1 MDVNELKIYLYENP
15 SLIEILLDK
24 LGCHHIK
31 HIPNKRIQCALPDG
45 DNIASVQVLLNDN
58 TNLITIVHTRKE
70 YKGGD
75 IFRFVQFI
83 KSINF
88 RQALNWVSETLEIA
102 YIKTIVPNKRGF
114 LSILDE
120 FDINESVCSINNP
133 IPETAFSGFIEMPHR
148 IFSEDGISP
157 EIQTKMRICYDIEAG
172 RILIPIRNE
181 YGELITFKGRTTNEN
196 YKSLEIPKY
205 LSYYNYNAS
214 SILYG
219 LYENHGDIMSKH
231 EVIVVESEKAVL
243 QAMSM
248 GVNNVVA
255 LSKNSISKD
264 QLDLLLGL
272 QCDIVLALDKDIE
285 EEHCIKELEKFGSMC
300 NKYLIQDCWYLDEH
314 DSPFDKGLE
323 IWNHL
328 YDAKIKV

>member
-31 HIPNKRIQCALPDG
+31 HIPDKRVQCALPDG
-45 DNIASVQVLLNDN
+45 DNIASVQVLLSDN
-58 TNLITIVHTRKE
+58 SNLATVVHTRKE

-75 IFRFVQFI
+75 IFRFIQFM

-102 YIKTIVPNKRGF
+102 YIKTIIPNKRGF

-120 FDINESVCSINNP
+120 FDIHESVYSHNNP

-148 IFSEDGISP
+148 IFSEDGISS
-157 EIQTKMRICYDIEAG
+157 EVQMKMRICYDIGAG

-219 LYENHGDIMSKH
+219 LYENHGDMMSKH

-248 GVNNVVA
+248 GINNVVA
-255 LSKNSISKD
+255 LSKSSISKD
-264 QLDLLLGL
+264 QVDLLLGL
-272 QCDIVLALDKDIE
+272 QCDIVLALDKDIS
-285 EEHCIKELEKFGSMC
+285 EEHCINELSKFGNMC
-300 NKYLIQDCWYLDEH
+300 NKYMIQDFWHLDEH
-314 DSPFDKGLE
+314 DSPFDKGLD
-323 IWNHL
+323 IWAEL
-328 YDAKIKV
+328 YEAKVKV